1 MTTAPLAPRLAAA
14 VLLEDAGRV
23 LLVQRARDP
32 GRGEWALPGGKVG
45 PGETVRAA
53 AERETLEECG
63 LVVRA
68 GELIWWFETIE
79 RDADGA
85 LLFHYVV
92 LDFSAEWQGGTLRAG
107 DDAADAR
114 WFSKAE
120 LAELNLNRYTR
131 KFFGERG
138 WINL

>member
-1 MTTAPLAPRLAAA
+1 MTTPLAPRLAAA
-14 VLLEDAGRV
+14 VLLERQEQV

-53 AERETLEECG
+53 AEREMLEECG
-63 LVVRA
+63 LEVRA

-79 RDADGA
+79 RDANGA

-92 LDFSAEWQGGTLRAG
+92 LDFSAEWLGGTLRAG

-114 WFSKAE
+114 WFRKAE
-120 LAELNLNRYTR
+120 LANLNLNRFTR
-131 KFFGERG
+131 QFFGERG
-138 WINL
+138 WL